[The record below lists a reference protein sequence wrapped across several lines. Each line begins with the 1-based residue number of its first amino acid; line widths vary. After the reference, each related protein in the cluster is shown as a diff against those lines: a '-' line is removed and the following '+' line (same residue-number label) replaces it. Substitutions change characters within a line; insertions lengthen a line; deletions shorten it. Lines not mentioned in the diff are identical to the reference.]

1 MTSANGKI
9 PAGSVALNLGPLK
22 AGSSDMLTSVIDKC
36 PDKSAS
42 VTYTYSLDFLRSVP
56 KNNSQSKSGIYGKL

>member
-9 PAGSVALNLGPLK
+9 PAGSVSLNLGQMK
-22 AGSSDMLTSVIDKC
+22 AGSSDLLTSIIDKC

-42 VTYTYSLDFLRSVP
+42 VNYRFSLDYLRSVQ
-56 KNNSQSKSGIYGKL
+56 KNNSQSKSGIYSKI